1 MATTDRST
9 VVGVFPT
16 RALAEQAI
24 EELHHAGFHDNQI
37 GFIARNGELL
47 STSTGTE
54 SVVGATTRA
63 VGGGVLGGLLGA
75 AAALLIPGLGPAVA
89 GGILSAV
96 LGGATLGAVAGGFI
110 GALTSM
116 GITEEEARYYQLE
129 LTHGGVLVVVK
140 DVDRYAEALDI
151 LHRRG
156 AYDTTT
162 RPEASPSDTLPET
175 STSEVG
181 TEAYVRDPE
190 DRRSYDSNIPYGTQ
204 T

>member
-1 MATTDRST
+1 MMTDRST

-24 EELHHAGFHDNQI
+24 EELHRAGFHDNQI
-37 GFIARNGELL
+37 GFIARNGEIL
-47 STSTGTE
+47 STGTGTE
-54 SVVGATTRA
+54 SVVGATTGA

-89 GGILSAV
+89 GGILSAA
-96 LGGATLGAVAGGFI
+96 LGGATLGAIAGSFI

-129 LTHGGVLVVVK
+129 LRRGGVLVVVK
-140 DVDRYAEALDI
+140 DAERHAEALDI
-151 LHRRG
+151 LHRCG

-162 RPEASPSDTLPET
+162 GPENLSSGVPTTPVTET
-175 STSEVG
+175 
-181 TEAYVRDPE
+181 YIHDFE
-190 DRRSYDSNIPYGTQ
+190 DHRYDSNIPYRTQ
-204 T
+204 I